1 MSGILIENIGQLLQV
16 RQEPQDKEQHFCA
29 GTDMD
34 RLPCLDNAWLYIKD
48 GLIDGFGPMDACP
61 YKEDVPVGTK
71 IIDAT
76 GRCVFPSFCDCHT
89 HLVFAGSREQEFSDK
104 IRGLSYREIAARGG
118 GILNSARLLQNT
130 TEDELYRQTLER
142 AKELIRFGT
151 GAVEIKSGYG
161 LTVEDELKM
170 LRVIRRIAE
179 ETPLTVKATFLGAHA
194 VPEKY
199 KGRQNEYVDLIVTEM
214 IPRVAQEN
222 LAQYVDVFCETG
234 FFTVADTE
242 KIFNAALKYGLRPKV
257 HANQMDFSGGVQ
269 TGVAYG
275 AITVD
280 HLEHTGPEEWAILA
294 ESETMP
300 VLLPGSTF
308 YLEMDYAPARE
319 MISRGLPVA
328 LASNYNPGSCPAGN
342 LQFMMLLAC
351 LKMKMTPAE
360 ALNAVTLNGA
370 HAMDLSYNL
379 GSVAVGKI
387 ANVFITKPIPSYE
400 YFIYA
405 FTSPLVETTILNGI
419 ITEL

>member
-34 RLPCLDNAWLYIKD
+34 RLPYLNDAWLYIRD
-48 GLIDGFGPMDACP
+48 GLIDGFGTMNSCP
-61 YKEDVPVGTK
+61 YREDVPAGTK
-71 IIDAT
+71 IVDAS

-104 IRGLSYREIAARGG
+104 IRGLTYREIAARGG
-118 GILNSARLLQNT
+118 GIINSARLLQNT
-130 TEDELYRQTLER
+130 TEDELFLQTLER

-199 KGRQNEYVDLIVTEM
+199 KGRQNEYVDLIVKEM
-214 IPRVAQEN
+214 IPRVAREN

-242 KIFNAALKYGLRPKV
+242 RIFNAALKHGLRPKV

-280 HLEHTGPEEWAILA
+280 HLEHTGPEEWDILA
-294 ESETMP
+294 ESDTMP

-319 MISRGLPVA
+319 MISRGLPIT

-360 ALNAVTLNGA
+360 AVNAVTLNGA
-370 HAMDLSYNL
+370 HAMDLSFNL
-379 GSVAVGKI
+379 GSIAVGKI

-405 FTSPLVETTILNGI
+405 FTSPLVETIILNGK

>member
-29 GTDMD
+29 GTEMD
-34 RLPCLDNAWLYIKD
+34 RLPFIKNAWLYIRE
-48 GLIDGFGPMDACP
+48 GLIDGFGNMNTCP
-61 YKEDVPVGTK
+61 YKEDVPAGTK
-71 IIDAT
+71 IIDAS

-104 IRGLSYREIAARGG
+104 IRGLTYREIAARGG

-342 LQFMMLLAC
+342 
-351 LKMKMTPAE
+351 
-360 ALNAVTLNGA
+360 
-370 HAMDLSYNL
+370 
-379 GSVAVGKI
+379 
-387 ANVFITKPIPSYE
+387 
-400 YFIYA
+400 
-405 FTSPLVETTILNGI
+405 
-419 ITEL
+419 

>member
-1 MSGILIENIGQLLQV
+1 
-16 RQEPQDKEQHFCA
+16 
-29 GTDMD
+29 
-34 RLPCLDNAWLYIKD
+34 
-48 GLIDGFGPMDACP
+48 
-61 YKEDVPVGTK
+61 
-71 IIDAT
+71 
-76 GRCVFPSFCDCHT
+76 
-89 HLVFAGSREQEFSDK
+89 
-104 IRGLSYREIAARGG
+104 
-118 GILNSARLLQNT
+118 RLLQNT

-308 YLEMDYAPARE
+308 YLEMDYAPARQ
-319 MISRGLPVA
+319 MISRGLPIA

-370 HAMDLSYNL
+370 HAMDLSFNL
-379 GSVAVGKI
+379 GSIAVGKI

-405 FTSPLVETTILNGI
+405 FTSPLVETIILNGK

>member
-29 GTDMD
+29 GTEMD
-34 RLPCLDNAWLYIKD
+34 RLPFIKNAWLYIRE
-48 GLIDGFGPMDACP
+48 GLIDGFGNMNTCP
-61 YKEDVPVGTK
+61 YKEDVPAGTK
-71 IIDAT
+71 IIDAS

-104 IRGLSYREIAARGG
+104 IRGLTYREIAARGG

-342 LQFMMLLAC
+342 IQFMMLLAC

-370 HAMDLSYNL
+370 YAMDLSFNL

-405 FTSPLVETTILNGI
+405 FTSPLVETIILNGK

>member
-16 RQEPQDKEQHFCA
+16 RQEPEDKEQHFCA
-29 GTDMD
+29 GTEMD
-34 RLPCLDNAWLYIKD
+34 RLPFIKNAWLYIRE
-48 GLIDGFGPMDACP
+48 GLIDGFGNMNTCP
-61 YKEDVPVGTK
+61 YKEDVPAGTK
-71 IIDAT
+71 IIDAS

-104 IRGLSYREIAARGG
+104 IRGLTYREIAARGG

-342 LQFMMLLAC
+342 IQFMMLLAC

-370 HAMDLSYNL
+370 YAMDLSFNL

-405 FTSPLVETTILNGI
+405 FTSPLVETIILNGK

>member
-1 MSGILIENIGQLLQV
+1 
-16 RQEPQDKEQHFCA
+16 
-29 GTDMD
+29 
-34 RLPCLDNAWLYIKD
+34 
-48 GLIDGFGPMDACP
+48 
-61 YKEDVPVGTK
+61 
-71 IIDAT
+71 
-76 GRCVFPSFCDCHT
+76 
-89 HLVFAGSREQEFSDK
+89 
-104 IRGLSYREIAARGG
+104 
-118 GILNSARLLQNT
+118 
-130 TEDELYRQTLER
+130 
-142 AKELIRFGT
+142 
-151 GAVEIKSGYG
+151 
-161 LTVEDELKM
+161 
-170 LRVIRRIAE
+170 
-179 ETPLTVKATFLGAHA
+179 
-194 VPEKY
+194 
-199 KGRQNEYVDLIVTEM
+199 M

-342 LQFMMLLAC
+342 IQFMMLLAC

>member
-16 RQEPQDKEQHFCA
+16 RQEPEDKEQHFCA
-29 GTDMD
+29 GTEMD
-34 RLPCLDNAWLYIKD
+34 RLPFIKNAWLYIRE
-48 GLIDGFGPMDACP
+48 GLIDGFGNMNTCP
-61 YKEDVPVGTK
+61 YKEDVPAGTK
-71 IIDAT
+71 IIDAS

-104 IRGLSYREIAARGG
+104 IRGLTYREIAARGG
-118 GILNSARLLQNT
+118 GIINSARLLQNT
-130 TEDELYRQTLER
+130 TEDELFLQTLER

-199 KGRQNEYVDLIVTEM
+199 KGRQNEYVDLIVKEM
-214 IPRVAQEN
+214 IPRVAREN

-242 KIFNAALKYGLRPKV
+242 RIFTAALKHGLRPKV

-280 HLEHTGPEEWAILA
+280 HLEHTGPEEWDILA
-294 ESETMP
+294 ESDTMP

-308 YLEMDYAPARE
+308 YLEMDYAPARQ
-319 MISRGLPVA
+319 MISRGLPIT

-360 ALNAVTLNGA
+360 AVNAVTLNGA
-370 HAMDLSYNL
+370 HAMDLSFNL
-379 GSVAVGKI
+379 GSIAVGKI

-405 FTSPLVETTILNGI
+405 FTSPLVETIILNGK

>member
-34 RLPCLDNAWLYIKD
+34 RLPYLNDAWLYIRD
-48 GLIDGFGPMDACP
+48 GLIDGFGTMNSCP
-61 YKEDVPVGTK
+61 YREDVPAGTK
-71 IIDAT
+71 IVDAS

-104 IRGLSYREIAARGG
+104 IRGLTYREIAARGG
-118 GILNSARLLQNT
+118 GIINSARLLQNT
-130 TEDELYRQTLER
+130 TEDELFLQTLER

-342 LQFMMLLAC
+342 IQFMMLLAC

-370 HAMDLSYNL
+370 YAMDLSFNL

-405 FTSPLVETTILNGI
+405 FTSPLVETIILNGK